1 MYLAKT
7 RQLSDS
13 FFLETSYFVVGR
25 RHAFVVGNSCFKDQ
39 KISLTPIY
47 NTFCSSY
54 SVADFK
60 RNQVKSTHWKVILWK
75 VILWIGLDGFCWQL
89 SVWIST
95 TDPWRVEAAG
105 ANHLEELLRV
115 TEAGRE
121 FSGWKSRAGRDSVMD
136 GYGWTYHSYWWL
148 VLLMSF
154 FLCCYFFSLGGQG
167 QCVWFQLFL
176 RAILLTAAQKSERNF
191 VTRNAHI
198 CSAVHGCLK
207 LEVACHVST
216 SHKKND
222 YHIPYWQNKISSIS
236 IGKVQVTF
244 QVSSV
249 SSRHC
254 FASEANQYDHYH
266 HQ

>member
-1 MYLAKT
+1 M
-7 RQLSDS
+7 
-13 FFLETSYFVVGR
+13 
-25 RHAFVVGNSCFKDQ
+25 
-39 KISLTPIY
+39 
-47 NTFCSSY
+47 
-54 SVADFK
+54 ADFK
-60 RNQVKSTHWKVILWK
+60 KIKSKSTHWKVT
-75 VILWIGLDGFCWQL
+75 LWIGLDGFCWYSFL
-89 SVWIST
+89 YGFLPLT
-95 TDPWRVEAAG
+95 RDA
-105 ANHLEELLRV
+105 L
-115 TEAGRE
+115 
-121 FSGWKSRAGRDSVMD
+121 GWKSRIGTDSVMD
-136 GYGWTYHSYWWL
+136 GYGWTNYSCL
-148 VLLMSF
+148 VISSVDVF
-154 FLCCYFFSLGGQG
+154 FLCCDFFPWGGRG

-244 QVSSV
+244 QVFSV